1 MIYADDEITLEWEK
15 SSIPWLKLFTVE
27 PYREMSDVPAA
38 LRQRIFGLLLLIE
51 TEMRD
56 YFRPHKINLAS
67 FGNYCPHVHWH
78 IMARYENDSH
88 FPEPMWGKRQRE
100 GKLELPDF
108 SAFEQRLVEKLS
120 SPNNV

>member
-1 MIYADDEITLEWEK
+1 MIYQDDEITLEWEPG
-15 SSIPWLKLFTVE
+15 SIPWLKLFTVE
-27 PYREMSDVPAA
+27 PYREMTDLPTP
-38 LRQRIFGLLLLIE
+38 LRRRIFEMLMFIE
-51 TEMRD
+51 ERMRD
-56 YFRPHKINLAS
+56 YFQPHKINLAS

-108 SAFEQRLVEKLS
+108 EAFEEILRAGLPRLR
-120 SPNNV
+120 

>member
-1 MIYADDEITLEWEK
+1 MIYQDDEITLEWEPG
-15 SSIPWLKLFTVE
+15 SIPWLKLFTVE
-27 PYREMSDVPAA
+27 PYREMTDLPRP
-38 LRQRIFGLLLLIE
+38 LRRRIFEMLMFIE
-51 TEMRD
+51 ERMRD
-56 YFRPHKINLAS
+56 YFQPHKINLAS

-108 SAFEQRLVEKLS
+108 EAFEEILRAGLPRLR
-120 SPNNV
+120 